1 MEKIKIKKE
10 FKIEIKKRKNVEQIA
25 KLVGVS
31 VPTIKN
37 WVDSDNVKIYSYPV
51 IRIISDKLNVN
62 IDELFEND
70 NDKTI

>member
-1 MEKIKIKKE
+1 MKIKKE